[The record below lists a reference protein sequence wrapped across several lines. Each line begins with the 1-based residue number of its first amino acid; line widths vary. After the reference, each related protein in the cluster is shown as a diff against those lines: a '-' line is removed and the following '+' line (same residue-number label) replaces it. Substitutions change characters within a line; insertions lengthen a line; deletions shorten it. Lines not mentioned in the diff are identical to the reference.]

1 MNFFE
6 SSNMRDTLIKGSLL
20 VHKTYLDFS
29 KGEHAGTVT
38 IESGEGT
45 IQLCKTETGYLA
57 YGSYTSQIIRTEAF
71 RELVMS
77 WNADTPADTSVM
89 IEAQVCVFGKWSKW
103 LSWGIWSST
112 AESSSVEDDTDPV
125 AYIDADTLVVR
136 EKDSYAT
143 AVRYKVTLN
152 SKNKMSTPAVRLVAA
167 ALRMPGTD
175 EAIPQL
181 LNITY
186 EDDGPE
192 ISLEHSEIKID
203 IPSYSQMIRDPR
215 IGSVICSATSLSMIL
230 GCYGIDITPEEAA
243 WSVWDN
249 VYGGAGNWSFN
260 CAYAGS
266 HGMEAYVAFM
276 SSVDD
281 LKREIVLGH
290 PVEVSVAY
298 KSDEAVAKNLP
309 VLHNAPTEHTAG
321 HLIVICGFTKENAQE
336 YLIAHDPAA
345 RDNSGVEV
353 KYLRSEFEK
362 AWRKRAAYIIHPR
375 AAKPSVSARIGASLE
390 AAGDGIKN
398 NKAGVECV
406 LFTLKNGN
414 ETIDLSEKNA
424 RTIMYTPDGQNWS
437 YIEPEKDSSNLRFDM
452 TTPAG
457 KYRFLIIVKNKRIFE
472 AQLDWKGIA

>member
-1 MNFFE
+1 
-6 SSNMRDTLIKGSLL
+6 MRDTLIKGSLL
-20 VHKTYLDFS
+20 VHKTYSDFS
-29 KGEHAGTVT
+29 KGEHDGTAI
-38 IESGEGT
+38 IEPGEGT

-57 YGSYTSQIIRTEAF
+57 YGGYTSQIIRTEPF

-89 IEAQVCVFGKWSKW
+89 IEAQVCVDGKWSKW
-103 LSWGIWSST
+103 LSWGTWSST
-112 AESSSVEDDTDPV
+112 AESSSVEDDTDPI

-136 EKDSYAT
+136 GKDSYAT
-143 AVRYKVTLN
+143 ALRYKVTLD
-152 SKNKMSTPAVRLVAA
+152 SPNKMSTPAVRLVAA
-167 ALRMPGTD
+167 ALRVPGTD
-175 EAIPQL
+175 E
-181 LNITY
+181 
-186 EDDGPE
+186 EDDRPE
-192 ISLEHSEIKID
+192 ISSEHSEIKID
-203 IPSYSQMIRDPR
+203 VPSYSQMIRDPR

-230 GCYGIDITPEEAA
+230 GYYGIDITPEEAA

-249 VYGGAGNWSFN
+249 VYDGAGNWSFN

-276 SSVDD
+276 NSVDD
-281 LKREIVLGH
+281 LKRELVLGH

-309 VLHNAPTEHTAG
+309 VLHNAPTDHTAG
-321 HLIVICGFTKENAQE
+321 HLIVICGFTRENGQE

-345 RDNSGVEV
+345 KDNGGVEV

-362 AWRKRAAYIIHPR
+362 AWRKRAAYIIHLP
-375 AAKPSVSARIGASLE
+375 AEPSIPSRLEAFLE
-390 AAGDGIKN
+390 AAGDSIIC
-398 NKAGVECV
+398 NKAGVEYI

-424 RTIMYTPDGQNWS
+424 RTIMYTSDGQNWN
-437 YIEPEKDSSNLRFDM
+437 YIGPEKDSSDLWFDV

-457 KYRFLIIVKNKRIFE
+457 KYRFLIIVKNKRVFE
-472 AQLDWKGIA
+472 AQLDWNGIA